1 MKKVFNSTMRPAFSM
16 ILAIIFIVVI
26 ATLGMLS
33 LQLSAQSAKQTEHVF
48 LREQADLLAMNAA
61 ELAVLTMQQ
70 NPYVGTNQANWIR
83 SIQICYP
90 VAPCNNNNGGW
101 LLRATVNINYM
112 AFRNLNGVNPVLNN
126 ANNHAAHI
134 KDGTPYVVP
143 NDNIAMLNIAVESNA
158 ALVRDRIRIFRSTI
172 QRP

>member
-70 NPYVGTNQANWIR
+70 NPYVGTNQGNWIR
-83 SIQICYP
+83 NIEICYP
-90 VAPCNNNNGGW
+90 VACIPQNNQW
-101 LLRATVNINYM
+101 LLKATVQINYM
-112 AFRNLNGVNPVLNN
+112 AFRNLNGVIPALNN
-126 ANNHAAHI
+126 ANNHAANI
-134 KDGTPYVVP
+134 KAKKADVT
-143 NDNIAMLNIAVESNA
+143 NDNIAMLNITVENNR
-158 ALVRDRIRIFRSTI
+158 ALIQDRIRIFRSTI

>member
-70 NPYVGTNQANWIR
+70 NPYVGANQANWIR
-83 SIQICYP
+83 EIQICYP
-90 VAPCNNNNGGW
+90 VACNNSW
-101 LLRATVNINYM
+101 LLRATVNIDYM
-112 AFRNLNGVNPVLNN
+112 AFRNLNGVNSRLNN

>member
-33 LQLSAQSAKQTEHVF
+33 LQLSVQSAKQTEHVF
-48 LREQADLLAMNAA
+48 LREQADLFAMNAA

-70 NPYVGTNQANWIR
+70 NPYVGTNQGNWIR
-83 SIQICYP
+83 EIQICYP
-90 VAPCNNNNGGW
+90 VAPCNDNDSKW
-101 LLRATVNINYM
+101 LLRATVNIDYM
-112 AFRNLNGVNPVLNN
+112 AFRNLNGVIPALNN
-126 ANNHAAHI
+126 ANNHAANI
-134 KDGTPYVVP
+134 KAKKADVT
-143 NDNIAMLNIAVESNA
+143 NDNIAMLNIAVESNPT
-158 ALVRDRIRIFRSTI
+158 LIRDKIRIFRSTI

>member
-48 LREQADLLAMNAA
+48 LREQADLLAMNSA

-70 NPYVGTNQANWIR
+70 NPYVGTNQDNWIR
-83 SIQICYP
+83 EIQICYP
-90 VAPCNNNNGGW
+90 VAPCNDNDSKW
-101 LLRATVNINYM
+101 LLRATVNIDYM
-112 AFRNLNGVNPVLNN
+112 AFRNLNGVIPALNN
-126 ANNHAAHI
+126 ANNHAANI
-134 KDGTPYVVP
+134 KAKKADVT
-143 NDNIAMLNIAVESNA
+143 NDNIAMLNITVESNPT
-158 ALVRDRIRIFRSTI
+158 LIQDKIRIFRSTI

>member
-48 LREQADLLAMNAA
+48 LREQADLFTMNAA

-70 NPYVGTNQANWIR
+70 NPYVGTNQGNWIR
-83 SIQICYP
+83 NIEICYP
-90 VAPCNNNNGGW
+90 VACIPQNNQW
-101 LLRATVNINYM
+101 LLKATVQINYM
-112 AFRNLNGVNPVLNN
+112 AFRNLNGVIPALNN

-134 KDGTPYVVP
+134 KSGTSYVVP
-143 NDNIAMLNIAVESNA
+143 NDNIAMLNITVESNPT
-158 ALVRDRIRIFRSTI
+158 LIRDRIRIFRSTI

>member
-70 NPYVGTNQANWIR
+70 NPYVGANQASWIR
-83 SIQICYP
+83 VIQICYP
-90 VAPCNNNNGGW
+90 VACNNNNPW

-112 AFRNLNGVNPVLNN
+112 AFRNLDGVNPALNN

-143 NDNIAMLNIAVESNA
+143 NDNIAMLNIAVESNTN
-158 ALVRDRIRIFRSTI
+158 LVRDRIRIFRSTI

>member
-70 NPYVGTNQANWIR
+70 NPYVGANQANWIR
-83 SIQICYP
+83 KIQICYP
-90 VAPCNNNNGGW
+90 VACNNNNPW
-101 LLRATVNINYM
+101 LLKATVNINYM
-112 AFRNLNGVNPVLNN
+112 AFRNLDGVIPALNN
-126 ANNHAAHI
+126 ANNHATHI
-134 KDGTPYVVP
+134 KNSTPYVVP
-143 NDNIAMLNIAVESNA
+143 NDNIAMLNIAVESNIN
-158 ALVRDRIRIFRSTI
+158 LVRDRIRIFRSTI

>member
-48 LREQADLLAMNAA
+48 LREQADLLAMNSA

-70 NPYVGTNQANWIR
+70 NPYVGTNQDNWIR
-83 SIQICYP
+83 NIKICYP
-90 VAPCNNNNGGW
+90 VACNNNAW
-101 LLRATVNINYM
+101 LLRATVNIDYM
-112 AFRNLNGVNPVLNN
+112 AFRNLNGVIPASLNN

-143 NDNIAMLNIAVESNA
+143 NDNIAMLNIAVESNPT
-158 ALVRDRIRIFRSTI
+158 LIQDRIRIFRSTI

>member
-48 LREQADLLAMNAA
+48 LREQADLLAMNSA

-70 NPYVGTNQANWIR
+70 NPYVGTNQGNWIR
-83 SIQICYP
+83 NIEICYP
-90 VAPCNNNNGGW
+90 VACNNNAW
-101 LLRATVNINYM
+101 LLKATVNIDYM
-112 AFRNLNGVNPVLNN
+112 AFRNLNGVSPALNN
-126 ANNHAAHI
+126 ANNHAANI
-134 KDGTPYVVP
+134 KAKKADVT
-143 NDNIAMLNIAVESNA
+143 NDNIAMLNITVESNR
-158 ALVRDRIRIFRSTI
+158 ALIQDRIRIFRSTI

>member
-1 MKKVFNSTMRPAFSM
+1 MRKVFNSVMRPAFSM

-61 ELAVLTMQQ
+61 ELAILTMQRTQ
-70 NPYVGTNQANWIR
+70 YIGVNNKDWINKVV
-83 SIQICYP
+83 IYYP
-90 VAPCNNNNGGW
+90 KGKKDGDDW
-101 LLRATVNINYM
+101 LLKATVDIDYM
-112 AFRNLNGVNPVLNN
+112 AFKILDGVKPEFNN
-126 ANNHAAHI
+126 AHNHFALK
-134 KDGTPYVVP
+134 KDGKSYSAP
-143 NDNIAMLNIAVESNA
+143 NDNIAMLNITVESNR
-158 ALVRDRIRIFRSTI
+158 ALIRDRIRIFRSTI

>member
-70 NPYVGTNQANWIR
+70 NPYVGANQANWIR
-83 SIQICYP
+83 EIRICYP
-90 VAPCNNNNGGW
+90 VACNNNAW
-101 LLRATVNINYM
+101 LLRATVNIDYM
-112 AFRNLNGVNPVLNN
+112 AFRNLNGVASELNN

-143 NDNIAMLNIAVESNA
+143 NDNIAMLNIAVESNT

>member
-70 NPYVGTNQANWIR
+70 NPYVGTNQGNWIR
-83 SIQICYP
+83 NIEICYP
-90 VAPCNNNNGGW
+90 VACIPQNNQW
-101 LLRATVNINYM
+101 LLKATVQINYM
-112 AFRNLNGVNPVLNN
+112 AFRNLNGVIPALNN
-126 ANNHAAHI
+126 ANNHAANI
-134 KDGTPYVVP
+134 KAKKADVT
-143 NDNIAMLNIAVESNA
+143 NDNIAMLNITVENNR
-158 ALVRDRIRIFRSTI
+158 ALIRDRIRIFRSTI

>member
-48 LREQADLLAMNAA
+48 LREQADLFAMNAA

-70 NPYVGTNQANWIR
+70 NPYVGTNQGNWIR
-83 SIQICYP
+83 NIQICYP
-90 VAPCNNNNGGW
+90 VAPCNDNDSKW
-101 LLRATVNINYM
+101 LLRATVNIDYM
-112 AFRNLNGVNPVLNN
+112 AFRNLNGVIPALNN
-126 ANNHAAHI
+126 ANNHAANI
-134 KDGTPYVVP
+134 KAKRADVT
-143 NDNIAMLNIAVESNA
+143 NDNIAMLNITVENNR
-158 ALVRDRIRIFRSTI
+158 ALIRDRIRIFRSTI

>member
-48 LREQADLLAMNAA
+48 LREQAALLAMNAA

-70 NPYVGTNQANWIR
+70 NPYVGANQASWIR
-83 SIQICYP
+83 VIQICYP
-90 VAPCNNNNGGW
+90 VACNNNNPW

-112 AFRNLNGVNPVLNN
+112 AFRNLDGVNPALNN

-143 NDNIAMLNIAVESNA
+143 NDNIAMLNIAVESNTN
-158 ALVRDRIRIFRSTI
+158 LVRDRIRIFRSTI

>member
-48 LREQADLLAMNAA
+48 LREQADLFAMNAA

-70 NPYVGTNQANWIR
+70 NPYVGTNQGNWIR
-83 SIQICYP
+83 NIQICYP
-90 VAPCNNNNGGW
+90 VAPCNDNDSKW
-101 LLRATVNINYM
+101 LLRATVNIDYM
-112 AFRNLNGVNPVLNN
+112 AFRNLNGVIPALNN
-126 ANNHAAHI
+126 ANNHAANI
-134 KDGTPYVVP
+134 KAKKADVT
-143 NDNIAMLNIAVESNA
+143 NDNIAMLNITVESNRT
-158 ALVRDRIRIFRSTI
+158 LIRDRIRIFRSTI

>member
-48 LREQADLLAMNAA
+48 LREQADLLAMNSA

-70 NPYVGTNQANWIR
+70 NPYVGTNQGNWIR
-83 SIQICYP
+83 NIEICYP
-90 VAPCNNNNGGW
+90 VACIPQNNQW
-101 LLRATVNINYM
+101 LLKATVQINYM
-112 AFRNLNGVNPVLNN
+112 AFRNLNGVIPALNN
-126 ANNHAAHI
+126 ANNHAANI
-134 KDGTPYVVP
+134 KAKKADVT
-143 NDNIAMLNIAVESNA
+143 NDNIAMLNITVENNR
-158 ALVRDRIRIFRSTI
+158 ALIQDRIRIFRSTI

>member
-70 NPYVGTNQANWIR
+70 NPYVGTNQGNWIR
-83 SIQICYP
+83 NIEICYP
-90 VAPCNNNNGGW
+90 VACIPQNNQW
-101 LLRATVNINYM
+101 LLKATVQINYM
-112 AFRNLNGVNPVLNN
+112 AFRNLNGVTPALNN
-126 ANNHAAHI
+126 ANNHAANI
-134 KDGTPYVVP
+134 KAKKADVT
-143 NDNIAMLNIAVESNA
+143 NDNIAMLNITVENNR
-158 ALVRDRIRIFRSTI
+158 ALIQDRIRIFRSTI

>member
-48 LREQADLLAMNAA
+48 LREQADLLAMNVA

-70 NPYVGTNQANWIR
+70 NPYVGTNQGNWIR
-83 SIQICYP
+83 NIEICYP
-90 VAPCNNNNGGW
+90 VACNNNAW
-101 LLRATVNINYM
+101 LLRATVNIDYM
-112 AFRNLNGVNPVLNN
+112 AFRNLNGVAPALNN

-134 KDGTPYVVP
+134 KGGTSYVVP
-143 NDNIAMLNIAVESNA
+143 NDNIAMLNITVENNR
-158 ALVRDRIRIFRSTI
+158 ALIRDRIRIFRSTI

>member
-48 LREQADLLAMNAA
+48 LREQADLFAMNAA

-70 NPYVGTNQANWIR
+70 NPYVGTNQGNWIR
-83 SIQICYP
+83 NIEICYP
-90 VAPCNNNNGGW
+90 VACIPQNNQW
-101 LLRATVNINYM
+101 LLKATVQINYM
-112 AFRNLNGVNPVLNN
+112 AFRNLNGVIPALNN
-126 ANNHAAHI
+126 ANNHAANI
-134 KDGTPYVVP
+134 KAKKADVT
-143 NDNIAMLNIAVESNA
+143 NDNIAMLNITVESNPT
-158 ALVRDRIRIFRSTI
+158 LIQDKIRIFRSTI